1 MTLYSK
7 IKLMKNYFEE
17 ICTKLNDEIEIEH
30 IDIVDNSH
38 KHKKHKFFSPE
49 KFHLHLKIKSLY
61 LNSISRV
68 NAQKMIMKI
77 LKDDLSTKIHAIE
90 ISIEK

>member
-1 MTLYSK
+1 
-7 IKLMKNYFEE
+7 MKNYFEE
-17 ICTKLNDEIEIEH
+17 ICLKLNSEIEIEH

-68 NAQKMIMKI
+68 NAQKMIMKV
-77 LKDDLSTKIHAIE
+77 LKDDLSTKIHALE

>member
-1 MTLYSK
+1 
-7 IKLMKNYFEE
+7 MKNYFEE
-17 ICTKLNDEIEIEH
+17 ICIRLNREIEIEH

-38 KHKKHKFFSPE
+38 KHKKHKFFSSE

-68 NAQKMIMKI
+68 NAQKMIMKV
-77 LKDDLSTKIHAIE
+77 LKEDLNTKIHALE